1 MGLPVEKILISSNI
15 NNILT
20 DLITKGE
27 YDLTCKS
34 LIQTTS
40 PAMDILKS
48 SNVERILFDKFGSSR
63 TKQLMDDL
71 AENGK
76 YKLTAE
82 ELEILRED
90 FDATFSSDEEG
101 KEVIAEYAKK
111 GYIMDPHTATCFK
124 AYKNLRKKSLK
135 TIIYSTAE
143 WTKFSPTVCEALGE
157 KVERDLDAL
166 KWISEKFNVPVP
178 KMISELF
185 EKPIVHKT
193 VIDKQR
199 IEEEILKFI

>member
-1 MGLPVEKILISSNI
+1 
-15 NNILT
+15 
-20 DLITKGE
+20 
-27 YDLTCKS
+27 
-34 LIQTTS
+34 
-40 PAMDILKS
+40 MDIFKS